1 MKYSTTHCGRQKSNM
16 EQINFK
22 EYLDSKKRSYKIHDP
37 NFNIKVSKL
46 LVSNNNFGQSL
57 IVKDNEIF
65 IEKSAI
71 NVFDKRLDIFCRNYN
86 KTAEEKTEYLLK
98 TLNEIFPKT
107 TFFFKRYTKS
117 FGIDS
122 DITLQL
128 LDFILFFLAGELH
141 ESTDQEIASLV
152 DSAFDE
158 LQHGVG
164 DILADFINYV
174 HDNTKTI
181 YKNRYYMNNY
191 TDNSDKNSAYD
202 PDHYLKI
209 LYHLYNKDY
218 IEDNDMYALAAR
230 SKKYTDTWLFLSMH
244 FLCALRNTD
253 LVRIPHPR
261 LTLAPKDIL
270 AQVESGTFSE
280 ADARATIYSVLYELE
295 AFRPTPHKTQGT
307 SGVASIKLHIPES
320 VETHIGTLFALAE
333 AHFQLSKSD
342 PNKPLIKVI
351 TTYSEINRYMG
362 EEIGELFLESDF
374 RARAANKSYMQMI
387 YILTDDILN
396 ANDEFKVK
404 GYMLAALARSHKGT
418 YGEFAQTTST
428 YLKDAKMSG
437 YTPEF
442 VAKELFER
450 GVLSVIPSMLLKMVA
465 GDEYKKLS
473 VKGQTKMIQALNMS
487 PLEVES
493 TISAMQKNINHST
506 EIVKSIYKDHSKED
520 ILKILHRI
528 GNGEAVSKTN
538 SCMCLITAMGK
549 VCPYPGHSNCP
560 SCEYELSTKTTMF
573 LMVREVKRLQGI
585 YKATNNMIE
594 KGRCKAI
601 ATDIVAPRIEEML
614 KVMEETYGSEAVVTL
629 EEIIRQ
635 ANNG

>member
-22 EYLDSKKRSYKIHDP
+22 EYLDGKKRSYKIHDP

-57 IVKDNEIF
+57 IIKDNEIF
-65 IEKSAI
+65 IDKSAI

-86 KTAEEKTEYLLK
+86 KTSEEKAEYLLK

-107 TFFFKRYTKS
+107 TLFLKRYTKS

-128 LDFILFFLAGELH
+128 LDFILFFLAGELR

-164 DILADFINYV
+164 DILAEFINYV

-209 LYHLYNKDY
+209 LYHLYNKKY
-218 IEDNDMYALAAR
+218 IEDNDMYAHAAD

-270 AQVESGTFSE
+270 KQVESGTFSE
-280 ADARATIYSVLYELE
+280 ADARATIYSVLYEIE

-320 VETHIGTLFALAE
+320 V
-333 AHFQLSKSD
+333 K
-342 PNKPLIKVI
+342 
-351 TTYSEINRYMG
+351 
-362 EEIGELFLESDF
+362 
-374 RARAANKSYMQMI
+374 
-387 YILTDDILN
+387 
-396 ANDEFKVK
+396 
-404 GYMLAALARSHKGT
+404 
-418 YGEFAQTTST
+418 
-428 YLKDAKMSG
+428 
-437 YTPEF
+437 
-442 VAKELFER
+442 
-450 GVLSVIPSMLLKMVA
+450 
-465 GDEYKKLS
+465 
-473 VKGQTKMIQALNMS
+473 
-487 PLEVES
+487 
-493 TISAMQKNINHST
+493 
-506 EIVKSIYKDHSKED
+506 
-520 ILKILHRI
+520 RI
-528 GNGEAVSKTN
+528 
-538 SCMCLITAMGK
+538 
-549 VCPYPGHSNCP
+549 
-560 SCEYELSTKTTMF
+560 
-573 LMVREVKRLQGI
+573 
-585 YKATNNMIE
+585 
-594 KGRCKAI
+594 
-601 ATDIVAPRIEEML
+601 
-614 KVMEETYGSEAVVTL
+614 
-629 EEIIRQ
+629 
-635 ANNG
+635 

>member
-22 EYLDSKKRSYKIHDP
+22 EYLDGKKRSYKIHDP

-46 LVSNNNFGQSL
+46 FVSNNNFGQSF
-57 IVKDNEIF
+57 IIKDNEIF
-65 IEKSAI
+65 IDKSAI
-71 NVFDKRLDIFCRNYN
+71 SVFGKRLDIFCRNYN
-86 KTAEEKTEYLLK
+86 KTAEEKAEYLIK

-107 TFFFKRYTKS
+107 AFFFKKYTKS

-202 PDHYLKI
+202 PGNYLKI

-270 AQVESGTFSE
+270 EQVESGTFSE

-374 RARAANKSYMQMI
+374 RARAANKSYDI
-387 YILTDDILN
+387 Y
-396 ANDEFKVK
+396 
-404 GYMLAALARSHKGT
+404 S
-418 YGEFAQTTST
+418 YG
-428 YLKDAKMSG
+428 
-437 YTPEF
+437 
-442 VAKELFER
+442 R
-450 GVLSVIPSMLLKMVA
+450 
-465 GDEYKKLS
+465 
-473 VKGQTKMIQALNMS
+473 
-487 PLEVES
+487 
-493 TISAMQKNINHST
+493 
-506 EIVKSIYKDHSKED
+506 
-520 ILKILHRI
+520 
-528 GNGEAVSKTN
+528 
-538 SCMCLITAMGK
+538 
-549 VCPYPGHSNCP
+549 YP
-560 SCEYELSTKTTMF
+560 
-573 LMVREVKRLQGI
+573 
-585 YKATNNMIE
+585 
-594 KGRCKAI
+594 
-601 ATDIVAPRIEEML
+601 
-614 KVMEETYGSEAVVTL
+614 
-629 EEIIRQ
+629 
-635 ANNG
+635 